1 MPRALPACD
10 QPIWSI
16 TCAGLLLGFICYTLP
31 WSVFAA
37 LPIPADNGSALRIQG
52 SNTIGATLGPA
63 LVRGLLEEQG
73 LSAIRIEAGAADN
86 EQKIIGTRSDGRRV
100 TIDVAAHGSGTGF
113 AALQDGSADLAA
125 SSRPIKAS
133 EASALA
139 ALGDLQS
146 RDAEQVIAID
156 VAAHGSGTGFTAL
169 QDGSADLAAS
179 SRPIKASEASALAA
193 LGDLQSRDA
202 EQVIAIDGLAIILHP
217 SNPLGALRIDQLAQI
232 FSGELQDWAQLG
244 GKTGPITLYARDDN
258 SGTYDTFKELVLAA
272 HGTTLA
278 ASARRFESSEAL
290 SDAVSQDPH
299 GIGFIGLPYIRQA
312 KAVAI
317 AAGESQAM
325 LPSATLIATE
335 DYPLSRRLFLYNQP
349 DLPNPWAKALVGF
362 AHSPRGQ
369 AIVAH
374 SGFIAQTVQ
383 AITVAPDSAMPE
395 AYQTLAREA
404 QRLSLNFRFQQG
416 SAMLDN
422 KARHD
427 LDRLLSYLTAQDKLQ
442 RKVVLVGFG
451 DAKADPA
458 RAELLSKL
466 RAMAVRRELARHG
479 VILRQVTGLG
489 DELPVAANNAD
500 DGRLKNRRVEVWVY

>member
-10 QPIWSI
+10 QPTWSS
-16 TCAGLLLGFICYTLP
+16 TCAGLLLGFFCYALP

-63 LVRGLLEEQG
+63 LVKGLLEEQG
-73 LSAIRIEAGAADN
+73 LRAIRIEAGAAEN
-86 EQKIIGTRSDGRRV
+86 EQKIIGTSSDGRRV
-100 TIDVAAHGSGTGF
+100 TIEVAAHGS
-113 AALQDGSADLAA
+113 S
-125 SSRPIKAS
+125 
-133 EASALA
+133 
-139 ALGDLQS
+139 
-146 RDAEQVIAID
+146 
-156 VAAHGSGTGFTAL
+156 TGFTAL

-272 HGTTLA
+272 HGTSLA

-349 DLPNPWAKALVGF
+349 GLPNPWAKALVVF
-362 AHSPRGQ
+362 AQSPRGQ

-395 AYQTLAREA
+395 TYQALAREA

-416 SAMLDN
+416 SAVLDN
-422 KARHD
+422 KAQRD
-427 LDRLLSYLTAQDKLQ
+427 LERLVSYLTAQDKLQ